1 MGYATNRGFN
11 ASTVRKWNT
20 CVVHLI
26 SRTVTL
32 ELFAAHG
39 GIVMRAS
46 LIQASAILFSWLACA
61 SGIHAQ
67 ENVNRPRTIS
77 VSGTAEIRVAPDE
90 AILTLGIQSQDK
102 DLAIAKT
109 QNDKRLKKIL
119 TVAREAGIETK
130 YIQTSSLTME
140 PEYSQEKAPRLL
152 DYKVS
157 QTIVVTMK
165 DLSRYEALMTSFLEA
180 GLNHVDGIQFMVSDP
195 KKFREEVRVKAVRA
209 AREKAVT
216 MAAELGQKVGKPWEV
231 SEATDSD
238 IPYRASNILLAYNGA
253 PGPEGESALP
263 SGEVTI
269 RASVR
274 VSFQLE

>member
-1 MGYATNRGFN
+1 
-11 ASTVRKWNT
+11 
-20 CVVHLI
+20 
-26 SRTVTL
+26 
-32 ELFAAHG
+32 
-39 GIVMRAS
+39 MRAS
-46 LIQASAILFSWLACA
+46 LIQASSILFSLVACA

-67 ENVNRPRTIS
+67 ENVSRPRTIS
-77 VSGTAEIRVAPDE
+77 VIGTAEIRVAPDE

-119 TVAREAGIETK
+119 AVARDSGVEAK
-130 YIQTSSLTME
+130 YIQTSSLTMG
-140 PEYSQEKAPRLL
+140 PEYSEEKAPRLL
-152 DYKVS
+152 GYKVS

-165 DLSRYEALMTSFLEA
+165 DLSRYETLMTNFLQA
-180 GLNHVDGIQFMVSDP
+180 GVNRVDGIQFMVSDP
-195 KKFREEVRVKAVRA
+195 KKFREEVRIKAVRA

-216 MAAELGQKVGKPWEV
+216 MAAELRQTIGKPWEI
-231 SEATDSD
+231 SETTDSD